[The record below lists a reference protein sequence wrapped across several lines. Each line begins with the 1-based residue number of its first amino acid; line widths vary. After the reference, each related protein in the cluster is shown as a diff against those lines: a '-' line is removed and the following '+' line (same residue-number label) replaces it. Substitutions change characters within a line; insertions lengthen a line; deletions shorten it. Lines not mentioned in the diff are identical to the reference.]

1 MEMPKMVP
9 THRWVARAVKELMP
23 SKIREMS
30 LRASGLEGVI
40 SLGIGEPDFSTPE
53 EVCRRALEDALGGA
67 THYAPSQGDPELL
80 RSLREYLQDRYGL
93 LLGEENLLVTSG
105 GMGAL
110 TGFFRTVL
118 DPGDEVLVPEPH
130 FPEYRAHIELA
141 GGKIVHVPTRLEEH
155 FVPQPGQVEKALS
168 SRSKVLLINSPN
180 NPTGSVIPA
189 AVMDHLARLAREAD
203 LLVVCDEVYDRL
215 VFDGCSHQSMVTR
228 PAMRERTVVIG
239 SFSKAFAMTGW
250 RLGYAFGPAELI
262 REMTKVV
269 TYYTSCA
276 SSVSQ
281 RAGLA
286 ALRSAEAR
294 VSEMVAEFQRRRD
307 LVYKSL
313 SEIPGVRVS
322 KPLGAFYIFPNL
334 ESITQDTE
342 EFAIQLLEQERVV
355 VVPGGPFG
363 PSGQGC
369 VRMAFTVGMKELAEA
384 MERFARFVKAY
395 TQSPTRRIPAE
406 QRAMESALPA

>member
-1 MEMPKMVP
+1 MAAPD
-9 THRWVARAVKELMP
+9 RWVARAVKELMP

-30 LRASGLEGVI
+30 LRASGLDGVI
-40 SLGIGEPDFSTPE
+40 SLGIGEPDFPTPE
-53 EVCRRALEDALGGA
+53 EVCRRALEDALEGA

-80 RSLREYLQDRYGL
+80 GALRNYLQRRYRLPL
-93 LLGEENLLVTSG
+93 LEGNLLITSG

-118 DPGDEVLVPEPH
+118 NPGDEVLVPEPH

-141 GGKIVHVPTRLEEH
+141 GGKLVYVPTRLEEDY
-155 FVPQPGQVEKALS
+155 VPKPEQLERALTS
-168 SRSKVLLINSPN
+168 KSKVLLLNSPN
-180 NPTGSVIPA
+180 NPTGSVIPGN
-189 AVMDHLARLAREAD
+189 VMDQLALVAREAD

-215 VFDGCSHQSMVTR
+215 VFDGRTHESMATR
-228 PAMRERTVVIG
+228 PEMQERTVVIG

-250 RLGYAFGPAELI
+250 RLGYAFGPADLI

-286 ALRSAEAR
+286 ALRSSEAA
-294 VSEMVAEFQRRRD
+294 VMYMVAEFQRRRD
-307 LVYKSL
+307 LVYESL
-313 SEIPGVRVS
+313 LSIPGVRVS
-322 KPLGAFYIFPNL
+322 KPAGAFYIFPNL
-334 ESITQDTE
+334 ESIAQDTE
-342 EFAIQLLEQERVV
+342 EFAVRLLEQERLV

-363 PSGQGC
+363 PSGRGC
-369 VRMAFTVGMKELAEA
+369 VRMAFTVGMKELGEA
-384 MERFARFVKAY
+384 MHRFRRFVR
-395 TQSPTRRIPAE
+395 SL
-406 QRAMESALPA
+406 S

>member
-1 MEMPKMVP
+1 MELGLMAQPEK
-9 THRWVARAVKELMP
+9 WVARAVRELMP

-40 SLGIGEPDFSTPE
+40 SLGIGEPDFPTSE

-67 THYAPSQGDPELL
+67 THYAPSQGDPQLL
-80 RSLREYLQDRYGL
+80 RELRTYLGGRYRL
-93 LLGEENLLVTSG
+93 ALQEENLLITAG

-141 GGKIVHVPTRLEEH
+141 GGKMVHVPTCLEENY
-155 FVPQPGQVEKALS
+155 VPQAEQVQRALT
-168 SRSKVLLINSPN
+168 SRSKVLLLNSPN
-180 NPTGSVIPA
+180 NPTGSVIPGH
-189 AVMDHLARLAREAD
+189 VMDQLAVVAREAD

-215 VFDGCSHQSMVTR
+215 VFDGCVHESMATR
-228 PAMRERTVVIG
+228 PGMSERTVVIG

-250 RLGYAFGPAELI
+250 RLGYAFGPVELI
-262 REMTKVV
+262 RQMTKVV

-286 ALRSAEAR
+286 ALRQAEGQ
-294 VSEMVAEFQRRRD
+294 VGVMLAEFQRRRD
-307 LVYKSL
+307 LVYEAL
-313 SEIPGVRVS
+313 SSIPGVRVC
-322 KPLGAFYIFPNL
+322 KPQGAFYIFPNL

-342 EFAIQLLEQERVV
+342 EFAIRLLEQERVV
-355 VVPGGPFG
+355 VVPGAPFG
-363 PSGQGC
+363 PSGRGC
-369 VRMAFTVGMKELAEA
+369 VRMAFTVGMEELGEA
-384 MERFARFVKAY
+384 MHRFQRFV
-395 TQSPTRRIPAE
+395 RR
-406 QRAMESALPA
+406 LC

>member
-1 MEMPKMVP
+1 MAEQQ
-9 THRWVARAVKELMP
+9 RWVARAVKELMP

-30 LRASGLEGVI
+30 LRASGLKGVI
-40 SLGIGEPDFSTPE
+40 SLGIGEPDFPTSQ
-53 EVCRRALEDALGGA
+53 EVCRRALEDALAGA

-80 RSLREYLQDRYGL
+80 AALRDYLQERYGISL
-93 LLGEENLLVTSG
+93 QEENLLITSG

-118 DPGDEVLVPEPH
+118 NPGDEVLVPEPH
-130 FPEYRAHIELA
+130 FPEYRAHVELA
-141 GGKIVHVPTRLEEH
+141 GGKLVHVPTRLEDGY
-155 FVPQPGQVEKALS
+155 VPQPEQVGKALGS
-168 SRSKVLLINSPN
+168 KSKVLLINSPN

-189 AVMDHLARLAREAD
+189 AVMDRLASLAREAD

-215 VFDGCSHQSMVTR
+215 VFDGHAHQSMVTR
-228 PAMRERTVVIG
+228 PGMSERTVVIG

-286 ALRSAEAR
+286 ALRSGHAL
-294 VSEMVAEFQRRRD
+294 VQGMVAEFQKRRD
-307 LVYKSL
+307 LVYESL
-313 SEIPGVRVS
+313 CQIPGIRVS
-322 KPLGAFYIFPNL
+322 KPAGAFYIFPNL

-342 EFAIQLLEQERVV
+342 EFAIRLLEQERVV
-355 VVPGGPFG
+355 VVPGEPFG
-363 PSGQGC
+363 PSGRPC
-369 VRMAFTVGMKELAEA
+369 VRMAFTVGMEDLGEA
-384 MERFARFVKAY
+384 MKRFKRFALSF
-395 TQSPTRRIPAE
+395 S
-406 QRAMESALPA
+406 

>member
-1 MEMPKMVP
+1 MAEQQ
-9 THRWVARAVKELMP
+9 RWVARAVKELMP

-30 LRASGLEGVI
+30 LRASGLKGVI
-40 SLGIGEPDFSTPE
+40 SLGIGEPDFPTSQ
-53 EVCRRALEDALGGA
+53 EVCRRALEDALAGA

-80 RSLREYLQDRYGL
+80 AALRDYIQERYGISL
-93 LLGEENLLVTSG
+93 QEENLLITSG

-118 DPGDEVLVPEPH
+118 NPGDEVLVPEPH

-141 GGKIVHVPTRLEEH
+141 GGKLVHVPTRLEDDY
-155 FVPQPGQVEKALS
+155 VPQPEQVEKALGS
-168 SRSKVLLINSPN
+168 KSKVLLINSPN

-189 AVMDHLARLAREAD
+189 GVMDRLASLAKEAD

-215 VFDGCSHQSMVTR
+215 VFDGHAHQSMVTR
-228 PAMRERTVVIG
+228 PGMSERTVVIG

-286 ALRSAEAR
+286 ALRSGQALVEG
-294 VSEMVAEFQRRRD
+294 MVAEFQKRRD
-307 LVYKSL
+307 LVYESL
-313 SEIPGVRVS
+313 CQIPGIRVS
-322 KPLGAFYIFPNL
+322 RPAGAFYIFPNL

-342 EFAIQLLEQERVV
+342 EFAIRLLEQERVV
-355 VVPGGPFG
+355 VVPGEPFG
-363 PSGQGC
+363 PSGRSC
-369 VRMAFTVGMKELAEA
+369 VRMAFTVGMEDLGEA
-384 MERFARFVKAY
+384 MKRFKRFALSF
-395 TQSPTRRIPAE
+395 S
-406 QRAMESALPA
+406 

>member
-1 MEMPKMVP
+1 MASPQK
-9 THRWVARAVKELMP
+9 WVARAVKELMP

-30 LRASGLEGVI
+30 LRAAGLEGVI
-40 SLGIGEPDFSTPE
+40 SLGIGEPDFPTPE
-53 EVCRRALEDALGGA
+53 DVCHRALGDALGGA

-80 RSLREYLQDRYGL
+80 ATLRDYLQSRYGL
-93 LLGEENLLVTSG
+93 PLGEENLLITSG

-141 GGKIVHVPTRLEEH
+141 GGKLVHVPTWLEDDY
-155 FVPQPGQVEKALS
+155 VPRPEMVQGVLTSK
-168 SRSKVLLINSPN
+168 SKVLLINSPN
-180 NPTGSVIPA
+180 NPTGSVIPGH
-189 AVMDHLARLAREAD
+189 VMDQLASVAREAD

-215 VFDGCSHQSMVTR
+215 IFDGRTHQSMVTR
-228 PAMRERTVVIG
+228 PGMQERTVVIG

-276 SSVSQ
+276 PSVSQ

-286 ALRSAEAR
+286 ALRSAGAGLE
-294 VSEMVAEFQRRRD
+294 EMVAEFQRRRD
-307 LVYKSL
+307 LVYESL
-313 SEIPGVRVS
+313 SSIPGVRVS
-322 KPLGAFYIFPNL
+322 RPAGAFYIFPNL
-334 ESITQDTE
+334 ESIIQDTE
-342 EFAIQLLEQERVV
+342 EFAVRLLEQERLV
-355 VVPGGPFG
+355 VVPGAPFG
-363 PSGQGC
+363 PSGKGC
-369 VRMAFTVGMKELAEA
+369 VRMAFTVSIKELREA
-384 MERFARFVKAY
+384 MHRFQRFVR
-395 TQSPTRRIPAE
+395 SFP
-406 QRAMESALPA
+406 